1 MPAVSKSQ
9 QRFMGMVCA
18 AKKGKMKN
26 PSPEV
31 AKASASMSK
40 DDACDFARTKH
51 KGLPNKKVS
60 KEQLSYDSI
69 RNINV
74 DSNDRDGDWS
84 HFDRSTARMT
94 EESNPR
100 IPRKKGQ
107 PANSKKH
114 SDLYTDENPKG
125 TIHGLGFKDVA
136 TAKASVSKIRNSS
149 RSHAHKIQAAVAMEQ
164 RAREMGKTAEAA
176 VYRKYINSMKK
187 KTEKKNLKEFLNFFN
202 TKKTPPTPKPVPKDT
217 KVLAYKNYKP
227 GVLNKTTGEF
237 TQRDHTPDEAA
248 RYGWKPVKTSSYG
261 PGDTTSQGYNTGKD
275 KVQRTADGT
284 PFTGSTRGLA
294 VPYKYKANEVP
305 KGTWAGTPSVRF
317 GTQVQ
322 LTQKPQGTS
331 TRITNAPVRDT
342 GNFGPAGE
350 VNRSTSFDLMRQTAR
365 DVTGNQNLSPTQYGK
380 RTLYSR
386 IKDRRRNAGPTSQY
400 QGPVIK

>member
-18 AKKGKMKN
+18 TKKGKMSA

-31 AKASASMSK
+31 AKAAAGMSEK
-40 DDACDFARTKH
+40 DACDFARTKH
-51 KGLPNKKVS
+51 KGLPKKV
-60 KEQLSYDSI
+60 
-69 RNINV
+69 
-74 DSNDRDGDWS
+74 
-84 HFDRSTARMT
+84 T

-136 TAKASVSKIRNSS
+136 TAKASVAKIKKSS
-149 RSHAHKIQAAVAMEQ
+149 RSHAHKIQAAIAMEQ
-164 RAREMGKTAEAA
+164 RARVMGKTSEAA
-176 VYRKYINSMKK
+176 VFRKYINSMKK
-187 KTEKKNLKEFLNFFN
+187 KTEKMNEGWSDKYKKSIDCDNPKGFSQRAHCQGKKKNLKEFMGFF
-202 TKKTPPTPKPVPKDT
+202 KKKKASAPHKDV
-217 KVLAYKNYKP
+217 KVLSYKNYKP

-261 PGDTTSQGYNTGKD
+261 PGDTTSQAYNTGSD

-284 PFTGSTRGLA
+284 PFSGSTRGVA
-294 VPYKYKANEVP
+294 VPYKYKAGEVP
-305 KGTWAGTPSVRF
+305 KGTWAGTPSLKF
-317 GTQVQ
+317 GTKVQ
-322 LTQKPQGTS
+322 FTQKPMGKD
-331 TRITNAPVRDT
+331 TRVTDATVRDT
-342 GNFGPAGE
+342 GNFGAAGE

-365 DVTGNQNLSPTQYGK
+365 DVTGNQNLTPTQYGK

-386 IKDRRRNAGPTSQY
+386 IKDRRKSAGPTPQH
-400 QGPVIK
+400 QGPVTK